1 MVELTSLGVFVSI
14 VGSTLVALIHSIQ
27 NSRCTKIQACCISC
41 DRTLVEEN
49 ENEVT

>member
-27 NSRCTKIQACCISC
+27 NSRCTKINACCISC
-41 DRTLVEEN
+41 DRTLPEN
-49 ENEVT
+49 ENEPI